1 MNKKLGA
8 LCAEFFL
15 SYYTCHYLLALNYWK
30 ETMFTGSCVALVT
43 PMLDDNNIDYQA
55 VERLLEWHLAAGTD
69 AIVVLGSTGE
79 GAAVVGAE
87 RDAYLRFVV
96 DFIDARLPII
106 AGTATN
112 ITQST
117 IELAQRTC
125 DLGVSGLLMVTPY
138 YNRPTQEGLYQ
149 HFSRIAEQ
157 VTLPIILYNVPGRTG
172 CDMLPET
179 VIRLTKSAPIIGLKE
194 AVPQISRVSEIRAAC
209 GEQFLLYSGDDPTC
223 LDFML
228 AGGNG
233 VISISANIVPEQM
246 QAMCE
251 AALKGNHDLARSIQ
265 QQLMPVHNA
274 MGIES
279 NPIPVKWAVARK
291 GYIENVL
298 RLPLTPLSAAAQVK
312 VEQVLKQAGL

>member
-1 MNKKLGA
+1 
-8 LCAEFFL
+8 
-15 SYYTCHYLLALNYWK
+15 
-30 ETMFTGSCVALVT
+30 MFTGSCVALVT
-43 PMLDDNNIDYQA
+43 PMLDDDHIDYQA

-69 AIVVLGSTGE
+69 AIVALGSTGE
-79 GAAVVGAE
+79 GAAVLDAE
-87 RDAYLRFVV
+87 RDLYLRFVV
-96 DFIDARLPII
+96 DFIDGRLPVI
-106 AGTATN
+106 AGAATN
-112 ITQST
+112 ITKST
-117 IELAQRTC
+117 IELAHRTC
-125 DLGVSGLLMVTPY
+125 DLGVSGLLMATPY

-149 HFSRIAEQ
+149 HFSRVAEQ

-179 VIRLTKSAPIIGLKE
+179 VIRLAKIAPIIGLKE

-233 VISISANIVPEQM
+233 VISISANIAPEQM
-246 QAMCE
+246 HAMCE
-251 AALKGNHDLARSIQ
+251 AVLKGNHDLACHIQ
-265 QQLMPVHNA
+265 QQLTPVHHA

-298 RLPLTPLSAAAQVK
+298 RLPLTPLSTAAQVN
-312 VEQVLKQAGL
+312 VEQVLKQAGLL